1 MTPVWGAGIVDEDS
15 GLEMGLPEGCAR
27 NEQRRRVRR
36 KGDGW
41 VKMEVMRRRGG
52 EQVVEVVDSNDEA
65 GRRERRGC
73 SAGGSTEW
81 FPDDLAIAMLY
92 DGGVS

>member
-1 MTPVWGAGIVDEDS
+1 MTRVWGAGIVDEDS
-15 GLEMGLPEGCAR
+15 GLEMGLTEGCAR

-52 EQVVEVVDSNDEA
+52 
-65 GRRERRGC
+65 
-73 SAGGSTEW
+73 
-81 FPDDLAIAMLY
+81 
-92 DGGVS
+92 